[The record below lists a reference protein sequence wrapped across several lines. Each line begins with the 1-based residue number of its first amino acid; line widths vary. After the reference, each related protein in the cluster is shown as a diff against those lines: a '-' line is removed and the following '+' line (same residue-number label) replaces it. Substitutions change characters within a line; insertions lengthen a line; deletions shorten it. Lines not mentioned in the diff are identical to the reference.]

1 MAVETAL
8 AVAVVALAVAA
19 LYIPP
24 AWRADFRPPPDAV
37 EYAVTAQRLARFDS
51 YALPLLGRHYPP
63 RYPFGFPALLAPAY
77 WLPGATLANGI
88 YSVVAYGVLGVA
100 LTYALGRLL
109 WGRAVGLVAAV
120 ALLLLPQYPGWSHAI
135 MSETATVALVA
146 AAALL
151 LCLAAGADGG
161 RRRLALL
168 AGLGGVAGL
177 AILVRLA
184 NVVLPVALV
193 AALVGVRR
201 PRHEL
206 ARGALAVGAGP
217 AVALAGLAVYALATF
232 GSVLGTGYRY
242 WVPEWY
248 AVPGQAFALAYA
260 FGAPAPL
267 GDPAAPAGLPN
278 GLYYARSL
286 LGLLPERSSLFLTG
300 EFCALACVGAVNIA
314 RDRRRPVRAFAV
326 FAGLFSTLTLSLYAV
341 YFVRDARFLAPLA
354 PLAALGVGAGAL
366 AGARLLASG
375 LRQRRAAE
383 TLARV
388 GLGAAIVSL
397 TLVGAARALGPTL
410 EQCYAY
416 QRYLRGDSALYQVPW
431 EARTIDVYRAT
442 APDGSLLVTDVA
454 LPLLGAAGLGERHT
468 IVPLTQG
475 EYWDKA
481 PLRGA
486 PQVVDR
492 QRIIVDALR
501 RGVPVYTD
509 SFTVDPVRAHGPQ
522 DFERF
527 LAIHQVQLL
536 PLTTDGAIT
545 IYQLVPAP

>member
-1 MAVETAL
+1 VAVDTVL
-8 AVAVVALAVAA
+8 AIGVVALAVAI

-37 EYAVTAQRLARFDS
+37 EYAVTAQRLASFDS
-51 YALPLLGRHYPP
+51 YALPMLGRHYPP

-88 YSVVAYGVLGVA
+88 YAVVAYGVLGVV
-100 LTYALGRLL
+100 LTYAVGRLL
-109 WGRAVGLVAAV
+109 WGRSVGLVAAV

-146 AAALL
+146 ASALL
-151 LCLAAGADGG
+151 LCLAEDAGGG
-161 RRRLALL
+161 RRRLVLL

-184 NVVLPVALV
+184 NVVLPLALVVALV
-193 AALVGVRR
+193 AVRR
-201 PRHEL
+201 PRQEL
-206 ARGALAVGAGP
+206 ARGVLAFGAGP
-217 AVALAGLAVYALATF
+217 AVALVGLAVYGLATF

-242 WVPEWY
+242 WVPKWY
-248 AVPGQAFALAYA
+248 AAPGQAFALVYA
-260 FGAPAPL
+260 FAAPAPL

-278 GLYYARSL
+278 ALYYARSV
-286 LGLLPERSSLFLTG
+286 LGLLPERSSLFLTV
-300 EFCALACVGAVNIA
+300 ELCALACVGAVSIA
-314 RDRRRPVRAFAV
+314 RDRRQPVRACAV
-326 FAGLFSTLTLSLYAV
+326 FAGLFSTLTLGLYAV
-341 YFVRDARFLAPLA
+341 YFVRDVRFLAPLA
-354 PLAALGVGAGAL
+354 PLAALCIGAGAL
-366 AGARLLASG
+366 AGGRLLASG
-375 LRQRRAAE
+375 LRQRRPARI
-383 TLARV
+383 LARV
-388 GLGAAIVSL
+388 GLGAVIVSIA
-397 TLVGAARALGPTL
+397 LVGVARALGPTL

-416 QRYLRGDSALYQVPW
+416 QRYLRGDSALYQFPW
-431 EARTIDVYRAT
+431 DARTIDVYRAT
-442 APDGSLLVTDVA
+442 TPDGSLLVTDLA

-486 PQVVDR
+486 PQVADR

-509 SFTVDPVRAHGPQ
+509 SFTIDPIRTRGPQ

-527 LAIHQVQLL
+527 LAIHQAQLL

-545 IYQLVPAP
+545 IYQLVPSP